1 MRDEILESLEWMNV
15 QDVIEGESDNF
26 ENCIYI
32 WRNKVNGK
40 QYVGQAKNF
49 RQRTKEHK
57 RVSFNENQKYDYNV
71 PLHCAIRKYGIKN
84 FEVCI
89 LEFNLNDYGEMNQK
103 EIYYI
108 EKFDTL
114 ANKKGYNV
122 ANGGKNTNKFAGKT
136 EEEMREISKKMSEAM
151 KGENNPNYG
160 KKLSEETKRKISEAK
175 KGEKS
180 YMLGSLIV
188 QVDKLTNKI
197 VNVKYNFE
205 FVEIGFN
212 SGNISSCCKGKLKT
226 HKGYRWFYLE
236 DYIQQFGI
244 IENHS
249 DI

>member
-57 RVSFNENQKYDYNV
+57 RVSFNKNQKYDYNF
-71 PLHCAIRKYGIKN
+71 PLHRAIRKYGIKN

-89 LEFNLNDYGEMNQK
+89 LEFDLSDYDEMNQK

-136 EEEMREISKKMSEAM
+136 EEEMREISKKISEAQ
-151 KGENNPNYG
+151 KGKNNPFYG
-160 KKLSEETKRKISEAK
+160 KKHSEETKRKLSEAK
-175 KGEKS
+175 KGKKHSKETKEKIS
-180 YMLGSLIV
+180 KALKGENSPHLVSLIV
-188 QVDKLTNKI
+188 QVNKLTNK
-197 VNVKYNFE
+197 VVSVKYNFE
-205 FVEIGFN
+205 FVEMGFDHG
-212 SGNISSCCKGKLKT
+212 SISHCCKGKRKT
-226 HKGYRWFYLE
+226 HKGYRWF
-236 DYIQQFGI
+236 
-244 IENHS
+244 
-249 DI
+249 